1 MQDLRPLIP
10 SDANML
16 KLLQE
21 SAIRN
26 FGSNPA
32 EMLLKRADAASPLND
47 VLERAL
53 EKMDPKQLIDALAS
67 VASVL
72 KK

>member
-1 MQDLRPLIP
+1 MAFAGYRNEMGAD
-10 SDANML
+10 SDML

-26 FGSNPA
+26 FGANPTK
-32 EMLLKRADAASPLND
+32 MLFKRADAASPLH
-47 VLERAL
+47 EML
-53 EKMDPKQLIDALAS
+53 EKILEKVKPVEIIEALAPF
-67 VASVL
+67 L